1 MESLQTGALAAT
13 EGEGGAMVGFIV
25 DISIV
30 SERLEARDLSNLQAG
45 GQRGQLAGGLQQTSH
60 SALGLHVLPEL
71 RVRVW
76 YGASASEWKI

>member
-13 EGEGGAMVGFIV
+13 EGEGGALVGFIV
-25 DISIV
+25 NISIV
-30 SERLEARDLSNLQAG
+30 ERLEARDLSNLQAG

-76 YGASASEWKI
+76 YGASASEWNI